1 MANDIT
7 DDTRNKIGE
16 LYGRFGKWAAVGEH
30 LAVRAGE
37 PPQNAAAIGA
47 LMNKAY
53 QGKIKS
59 SRRVLELLGEAKRKY
74 RIAIC
79 LRNEAE
85 QTAVREWVKGMGYG
99 TFNQW
104 FQSEIMPEVK
114 R

>member
-1 MANDIT
+1 MVNDIT
-7 DDTRNKIGE
+7 EDTRNKIGE

-30 LAVRAGE
+30 LAGRAGE

-59 SRRVLELLGEAKRKY
+59 SRRVLELLGEAKRDY
-74 RIAIC
+74 RLAIR
-79 LRNEAE
+79 LRDNAE
-85 QTAVREWVKGMGYG
+85 QTAVRQWVAAQGYQS
-99 TFNQW
+99 FDKW
-104 FQSEIMPEVK
+104 FRGEIMPEVK